1 MKFRHKSISPNDV
14 RHHQAGLTL
23 LELIISIS
31 LMMLVSVGM
40 VQLADRYSDDVKTA
54 VIADQLKRTGDA
66 ARAYIKDNYAT
77 IAATATTSSPYQIT
91 AAMLTAGGYLPTSSV
106 SRNGYGQDVC
116 TLVLQPSANKLQA
129 MVVTEGGTTVD
140 DLTLGDIVK
149 LTGSSSGAILS
160 SAPTVISGAMGGWS
174 IPVATWHNKV
184 NNLGKLCDGTTAG
197 NVQVTIGHPA
207 LALWFEDGSYQSNA
221 LYRDAVPGQPQLN
234 TMNTP
239 LVMASVQTSG
249 GACTTSGAIAQDG
262 AGGIV
267 SCQSGIWTAPGDGK
281 CVSTSS
287 DLNVLQTDGR
297 CYNGNNLPNSPA
309 GAEWVFVEVFR
320 HTNPVNYY
328 VAQRVIGMTGAAVG
342 KVWIRNQQSGT
353 QTGGWSAWVQT
364 ADPGVSIASG
374 NVTAAG
380 TVTGGRIQ
388 STGGSGG
395 GAGQTAYDVAG
406 NMIAANTSIY
416 SYNKICTGNSSGDC
430 NGSGGVVLSSNGSVN
445 ASSNIAGQN
454 FTASQADVNG
464 TGFIRPGWA
473 VETWGCSA
481 AGDIAKAAY
490 NVADGWAWNGK
501 TLTCQSGVWR
511 APSLGES
518 NFPQNLTISPG
529 QILIFPSGSKR
540 IDGELFV
547 QWTGNNA
554 GVGNFEVLNGSGSV
568 LTTIRAGI
576 NGWNDGGSGSQ
587 WWFPVSIPIP
597 SGAASVRLVRTS
609 GSNAMSWTVRSISQ

>member
-1 MKFRHKSISPNDV
+1 
-14 RHHQAGLTL
+14 
-23 LELIISIS
+23 
-31 LMMLVSVGM
+31 MMLVSVGM

-239 LVMASVQTSG
+239 LIMNSAQTSG
-249 GACTTSGAIAQDG
+249 GACTTNGAIAQDG
-262 AGGIV
+262 AGGIL
-267 SCQSGIWTAPGDGK
+267 SCQSSVWTAPGDGK
-281 CVSTSS
+281 CVSTAL
-287 DLNVLQTDGR
+287 DLNFLQTDGR
-297 CYNGNNLPNSPA
+297 CYNAAGNANSPA
-309 GAEWVFVEVFR
+309 GGEWFFLEVYR
-320 HTNPVNYY
+320 HINPGNYY

-353 QTGGWSAWVQT
+353 QTGGWSAWNQIS
-364 ADPGVSIASG
+364 DPSVTTTNGTIISQRGQFSRDLAGPCCGDTGTISLAESTSTTGRRANISLHNGGVHEG
-374 NVTAAG
+374 NIELA
-380 TVTGGRIQ
+380 
-388 STGGSGG
+388 GSGSRRIRM
-395 GAGQTAYDVAG
+395 YDNQGVGMGIEA
-406 NMIAANTSIY
+406 
-416 SYNKICTGNSSGDC
+416 TG
-430 NGSGGVVLSSNGSVN
+430 
-445 ASSNIAGQN
+445 NIAGQN